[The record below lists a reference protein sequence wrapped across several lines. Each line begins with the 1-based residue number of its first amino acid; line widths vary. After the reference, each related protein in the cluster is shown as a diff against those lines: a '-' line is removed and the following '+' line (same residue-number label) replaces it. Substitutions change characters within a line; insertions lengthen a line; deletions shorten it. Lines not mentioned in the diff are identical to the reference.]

1 MCAYALA
8 EMALAIMIHEPP
20 LTPPRERYL
29 HLVPKLTRPST
40 AIRDALTVLPQREQ
54 LSRYGPS
61 LLLEIRHV
69 SRVWSRRPEG
79 VSGCLPG

>member
-8 EMALAIMIHEPP
+8 EMALAIIDSR
-20 LTPPRERYL
+20 TAVDPPRERYL

-40 AIRDALTVLPQREQ
+40 AIRDALTVWPRREQ
-54 LSRYGPS
+54 LSRYGPF